1 MRSRLRSASPRC
13 TSLDCEVRSCTVIW
27 MVMIILVLALGGI
40 LGLALVAQVGART
53 SRR

>member
-1 MRSRLRSASPRC
+1 
-13 TSLDCEVRSCTVIW
+13 